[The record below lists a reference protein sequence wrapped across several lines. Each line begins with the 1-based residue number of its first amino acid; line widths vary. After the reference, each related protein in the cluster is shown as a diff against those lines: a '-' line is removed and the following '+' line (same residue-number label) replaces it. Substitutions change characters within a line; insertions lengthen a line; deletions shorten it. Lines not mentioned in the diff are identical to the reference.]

1 MNKLMLV
8 VLAICIL
15 PLTTFAETKE
25 GTCKLKEGNG
35 NDAFTVEVGTG
46 IKGTCKFYISD
57 FFGKKI
63 INAGIKIEN
72 TTKKA
77 MHCQYYVVFFDKD
90 GNFIG
95 CAGQGTFSKKGL
107 AAC

>member
-1 MNKLMLV
+1 MKKLLLV

-15 PLTTFAETKE
+15 PLPSFAETKE

-35 NDAFTVEVGTG
+35 NDAFIVEVGTG

-63 INAGIKIEN
+63 IIAGIKIEN
-72 TTKKA
+72 TTKKP
-77 MHCQYYVVFFDKD
+77 MHCQYNVAFFDKD
-90 GNFIG
+90 GNFSEREIK
-95 CAGQGTFSKKGL
+95 FL
-107 AAC
+107 E